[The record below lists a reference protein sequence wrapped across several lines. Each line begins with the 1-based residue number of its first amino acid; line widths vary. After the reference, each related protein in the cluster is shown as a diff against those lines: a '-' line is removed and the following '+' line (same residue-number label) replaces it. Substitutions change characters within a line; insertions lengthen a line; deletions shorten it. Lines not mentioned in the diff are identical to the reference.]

1 MKSTY
6 IRNNSATKKGWHD
19 CRRANPRKIHIRT
32 HRQLV
37 IIGSSESEFNI
48 LEISRPWVDM

>member
-37 IIGSSESEFNI
+37 IIGSSEYEFNI
-48 LEISRPWVDM
+48 LEISKPWADM